1 VNPRVKMTHSEEN
14 PKSKSTRIMLVDDHP
29 IVREGLAES
38 INREPDLLVCA
49 QAEDHQEALKAFE
62 ATLPDLVVIDLML
75 KSSSGLELIKDI
87 HTRWPRVLILV
98 VSMHDETLYA
108 ERVLRAGAQG
118 YITKQEATR
127 DILLAIRRVLAGGIY
142 LNERTASV
150 VLARLAS
157 KTQAVSNSIADLLAD
172 REMQVFE
179 LTGQGLSTRE
189 IAGQLHIDMKTVDT
203 YRARIKEKLCL
214 KTSSELLQLAIR
226 WSKNQ

>member
-1 VNPRVKMTHSEEN
+1 MANSEES
-14 PKSKSTRIMLVDDHP
+14 PKANCTRIMLVDDHP

-62 ATLPDLVVIDLML
+62 SSKPDLVVIDLML

-87 HTRWPRVLILV
+87 HTRWPRLLILV

-118 YITKQEATR
+118 YITKQQATR
-127 DILLAIRRVLAGGIY
+127 DILLAIRRVLSGGIY
-142 LNERTASV
+142 LNERTASS

-157 KTQAVSNSIADLLAD
+157 KQAVTDSLTDLLAD

-179 LTGQGLSTRE
+179 LTGRGLSTRE
-189 IAGQLHIDMKTVDT
+189 IGGQLHIDVKTVDT
-203 YRARIKEKLCL
+203 YRARIKEKLNL

-226 WSKNQ
+226 W